1 MALATPGIG
10 NRIFMNR
17 TRTLELKSPYG
28 TVRMMGKIVH
38 MDRGKIRGVV
48 HIVRESPR
56 YVREESGEID
66 KFWSERVDFAGG
78 WR

>member
-1 MALATPGIG
+1 
-10 NRIFMNR
+10 MNR
-17 TRTLELKSPYG
+17 TRTFELKSPYG

-56 YVREESGEID
+56 YVREKVAKSTNSGRNELIL
-66 KFWSERVDFAGG
+66 RAGG
-78 WR
+78 GRL